1 MLHIN
6 QCRVSLNNNQC
17 GSDFQTN
24 DRDML
29 WLVETNTSVIHCCSR
44 KLNNALH
51 RFEFYFVFR
60 YESDLRSNSSLEKH
74 ESKYSLFL
82 LKYILL
88 SLSIVQVCFQF
99 SNSEN
104 HWRTNT
110 AALILFEDIAV
121 RSAFLFSNVSSLRY
135 PLRSYHRGSLLF
147 PSHLVGVTRLTG
159 VIVKTMELNCGQFY
173 EILGFFNLC
182 ICKDLS

>member
-24 DRDML
+24 DRDIL

-60 YESDLRSNSSLEKH
+60 YESDLRSTSSLEKH
-74 ESKYSLFL
+74 ESKYFLFL
-82 LKYILL
+82 LNISFCHCLYFNF
-88 SLSIVQVCFQF
+88 V
-99 SNSEN
+99 
-104 HWRTNT
+104 
-110 AALILFEDIAV
+110 
-121 RSAFLFSNVSSLRY
+121 
-135 PLRSYHRGSLLF
+135 
-147 PSHLVGVTRLTG
+147 
-159 VIVKTMELNCGQFY
+159 
-173 EILGFFNLC
+173 FNLAIPKTIDALTLWYC
-182 ICKDLS
+182 LKTLLYVQLFFFQTFPV